1 MATILLQTAGAAFG
15 SLFGPFGAIVG
26 RAAGALAGAAVDR
39 ALIGGETRRGPRL
52 EGGRIPSAEEG
63 AGINRLYGT
72 ARIAGTLIWAT
83 RFEEAV
89 TRERQGAKGGGQR
102 VETYSYFG
110 NFAIGLCE
118 GVIAGIRRVWA
129 DGQELDLTAIE
140 MRVHSG
146 TEEQLPDP
154 LIDAKQRDSEAP
166 AYRGLAYVVFERL
179 PLDRFGNRI
188 PVLTFEVMRP
198 IGRLEQGLRAITMIP
213 GATEHGYQPASV
225 SERVGDGEG
234 RFLNRH
240 ALHAT
245 SDWAASL
252 DELQALCPNL
262 ESVALVCA
270 WFGSDLRAGACRI
283 DPRVEVAL
291 RLDESQPWSV
301 AGIGRQS
308 ALLVS
313 RKDGSPAYGG
323 TPSDAS
329 VRAAIAD
336 LKARGLKVYLYP
348 FVMLDVPPGNGLPDP
363 EGGAEQ
369 PAYPWRGRIT
379 SYPAPGRLGSADRT
393 AVVRAQVEDF
403 CGPALPMDFAAG
415 AGGIVY
421 SGSDSGYRRF
431 ILHYAHL
438 AAQTGGVDGFILG
451 SEMRGL
457 TRLRDENDA
466 FPFVD
471 ALIRL
476 ADDVRSIMG
485 PATRLTYAADW
496 TEYFG
501 YRPDDGSGDVFFNLD
516 PLWMSDAIDAI
527 GIDNY
532 MPLADWRDG
541 DVTDGNPDGFT
552 NPTDREGMRAQIA
565 GGEGFDWYYAT
576 ASDRAERRRTPITDG
591 AHDKP
596 WVFRT
601 KDLEGWWS
609 NPHFERRGGVERAL
623 PTTWLPGAKPIWFTE
638 LGCPAV
644 DKGANQP
651 NVFPDPKS
659 SEGQIPYFST
669 GVRSELIQR
678 RFMEAHLDH
687 WSSSDVPA
695 GMVDPAHIFGWTWD
709 ARPYPAFPADSAVW
723 SDGANWRT
731 GHWLN
736 GRLGTA
742 AMADIIEAIGI
753 DHGVSSIRCDDLNV
767 DLIGYVQSEPMTA
780 RALIEP
786 LLELA
791 QADAN
796 ESAGVIRISSRSNSV
811 VAPLAADV
819 LVEPDEAATIAF
831 VRSQTDELAVQC
843 IIDHIDPDSDYSA
856 AIGRSRRLETS
867 ETRLQRLSLPA
878 VMTEETAGA
887 QAEAWLRDHWAG
899 GERATFALPPSRIEV
914 EPGDVL
920 LLEGQGTTRW
930 AVTRIE
936 DGGSR
941 RIEARSIA
949 QAQPKLPGTGG
960 TRPPSLP
967 DRLAPWLP
975 MIELIDLPVLDGFD
989 ETGWFKTAL
998 WSRPFKR
1005 ALLSMSEGEEGFRE
1019 RAEIERPARMGVL
1032 TAALQPGV
1040 ANRFDRSG
1048 TLFCRLAF
1056 GSLESAAELAVLNGA
1071 NALAV
1076 RSNSGVWEVVQFTH
1090 AEETEIGHWR
1100 LSGLL
1105 RGQGGTEDA
1114 MRAGADIGARV
1125 VVLDEA
1131 LAPIQLRPSEVGIP
1145 FNWRITATGGEVQPL
1160 ETAMAGGTRA
1170 LTPLA
1175 PVHLEAFR
1183 DQEGSIDIRW
1193 IRRGRIDSDSWLGS
1207 DIPLDADSERYRLQ
1221 IIDASATQHVAD
1233 VFEPRF
1239 HLSDAEQRAI
1249 FGAPLSTIEITV
1261 RQIGSRMALGLPA
1274 RAVIT
1279 L

>member
-52 EGGRIPSAEEG
+52 EGGRIPSADEG

-89 TRERQGAKGGGQR
+89 TRERQGAKGGQR
-102 VETYSYFG
+102 VETYSYSG

-118 GVIAGIRRVWA
+118 GVIAGVRRVWA
-129 DGQELDLTAIE
+129 DGQELDLTTIE
-140 MRVHSG
+140 MRVHFG

-154 LIDAKQRDSEAP
+154 LIEAKHRAGEAP

-188 PVLTFEVMRP
+188 PVLTFEVLRP

-213 GATEHGYQPASV
+213 GATEHGYQPAPV

-234 RFLNRH
+234 HFLNRH
-240 ALHAT
+240 ASHAS

-329 VRAAIAD
+329 VCAAIAD

-363 EGGAEQ
+363 EGATEQ

-379 SYPAPGRLGSADRT
+379 SHPAPGRPDSADRT
-393 AVVRAQVEDF
+393 AAVRAQVGAF
-403 CGPALPMDFAAG
+403 VGSALPTDFTIG
-415 AGGIVY
+415 LGGITY

-438 AAQTGGVDGFILG
+438 AAQAGGVDGFVLG

-457 TRLRDENDA
+457 TRLRDDHDA
-466 FPFVD
+466 FPFVEE
-471 ALIRL
+471 LIRL
-476 ADDVRSIMG
+476 ADDVRSVMG
-485 PATRLTYAADW
+485 PSTRLTYAADW

-501 YRPDDGSGDVFFNLD
+501 YQPDDGSGDVFFNLD
-516 PLWMSDAIDAI
+516 ALWMSEAIDAI

-541 DVTDGNPDGFT
+541 DFANGNPDGFA

-576 ASDRAERRRTPITDG
+576 SSDRAEKRRTPITDG
-591 AHDKP
+591 AHGKP

-609 NPHFERRGGVERAL
+609 NPHFERRGGVEVTV
-623 PTTWLPGAKPIWFTE
+623 PTVWQPGAKPIWFTE

-644 DKGANQP
+644 DKAANQP

-669 GVRSELIQR
+669 GARSDLIQR

-687 WSSSDVPA
+687 WASRDLPA

-742 AMADIIEAIGI
+742 AIADIVEAIGI
-753 DHGVSSIRCDDLNV
+753 DHGVSSIRCDDLGV
-767 DLIGYVQSEPMTA
+767 DLIGYVQSDPMTA

-791 QADAN
+791 QADAY
-796 ESAGVIRISSRSNSV
+796 ESAGVIRVRSRLNSV
-811 VAPLAADV
+811 LTPLAAEV
-819 LVEPDEAATIAF
+819 LVEPGDAATIEF
-831 VRSQTDELAVQC
+831 VRSQPDELAVQC

-856 AIGRSRRLETS
+856 AIARSRRLETT

-899 GERATFALPPSRIEV
+899 SERATFALPPSRLEV

-920 LLEGQGTTRW
+920 VLEGQGAIRW
-930 AVTRIE
+930 AVTRVE
-936 DGGSR
+936 DGVAR
-941 RIEARSIA
+941 RIEARSVA
-949 QAQPKLPGTGG
+949 EALPRLPGTGG

-967 DRLAPWLP
+967 ERLAPWLP
-975 MIELIDLPVLDGFD
+975 VIELIDLPVLDGVD
-989 ETGWFKTAL
+989 DAGWFKAAL

-1005 ALLSMSEGEEGFRE
+1005 ARLSLSEGNEGFRD
-1019 RAEIERPARMGVL
+1019 RADIDRPARMGVL
-1032 TAALQPGV
+1032 ASALQPGV
-1040 ANRFDRSG
+1040 SSRLDRSG
-1048 TLFCRLAF
+1048 AIYCRLAF
-1056 GSLESAAELAVLNGA
+1056 GSLDSATELAVLNGA

-1076 RSNSGVWEVVQFTH
+1076 RSTSGAWEVVQFTH
-1090 AEETEIGHWR
+1090 AEEVEVGHWR

-1114 MRAGADIGARV
+1114 MVAGSEIGARV

-1131 LAPIQLRPSEVGIP
+1131 LASIRLRPSEMGIP
-1145 FNWRITATGGEVQPL
+1145 FNWRVAAADGEARQL
-1160 ETAMAGGTRA
+1160 DTQIAGGLRA

-1175 PVHLEAFR
+1175 PVHLEVLR
-1183 DQEGSIDIRW
+1183 DAGGDIDIRW
-1193 IRRGRIDSDSWLGS
+1193 IRRGRIDADNWLGS
-1207 DIPLDADSERYRLQ
+1207 DIPLDAESERYRLQ
-1221 IIDASATQHVAD
+1221 IGNGSLTHHIVELTEA
-1233 VFEPRF
+1233 RF
-1239 HLSDAEQRAI
+1239 HFSEAEQSAI

-1261 RQIGSRMALGLPA
+1261 RQIGTRMALGLPA
-1274 RAVIT
+1274 QAVIE